1 MSVRKIK
8 PLAPA
13 LKRIRARQ
21 PIRVKRVAIGSGNV
35 GMTWTDGFMILAFG
49 AMCGFVSDY
58 GARLVTV
65 PTIRETKFE
74 YIRTVDSDLTARAV
88 AAANA
93 RCTAPATER
102 EQVPGVRTV
111 ESGGYPD
118 AKPSNRPTPS
128 KWHGYHSNSRRR

>member
-13 LKRIRARQ
+13 LKRIRARN
-21 PIRVKRVAIGSGNV
+21 PIRVKRVAIGSGNI
-35 GMTWTDGFMILAFG
+35 GMTWADGFMILAFG

-65 PTIRETKFE
+65 PTIRETRFE
-74 YIRTVDSDLTARAV
+74 YIRTVDSELTERAIT
-88 AAANA
+88 AANA
-93 RCTAPATER
+93 RCTAPAGER

-111 ESGGYPD
+111 ESGGYPN
-118 AKPSNRPTPS
+118 AKPSDRGAPR
-128 KWHGYHSNSRRR
+128 KWDGYYSNSRRR